1 MRASWRDWKVTENCR
16 AFLLNQ
22 VTTLAQFYD
31 LKHRI
36 WEYTKA
42 RAFLWGLPV
51 FSRLHAPL
59 PAGSLAQALE
69 PPRRSGEEDG
79 WEGTEEPGGKACT
92 RSGGR
97 NQEGRLVPVLQL
109 SVEWLQRT
117 EGAFCSYHSR
127 NWIFGSSEGDFYSTI
142 FGKERYDIYF
152 YLGISVK
159 ISCVIPSLSSS
170 VLCFWIL
177 NLVASLLE

>member
-1 MRASWRDWKVTENCR
+1 M
-16 AFLLNQ
+16 
-22 VTTLAQFYD
+22 
-31 LKHRI
+31 
-36 WEYTKA
+36 
-42 RAFLWGLPV
+42 

-59 PAGSLAQALE
+59 PAGS
-69 PPRRSGEEDG
+69 P
-79 WEGTEEPGGKACT
+79 GTGAGAPGAEPGGEWLGREGGT

-97 NQEGRLVPVLQL
+97 NQEGRLVPVRQL

-117 EGAFCSYHSR
+117 GGAFCSYHSR
-127 NWIFGSSEGDFYSTI
+127 NGIFGSSEGDFYSTVS
-142 FGKERYDIYF
+142 GEERYDIYF